1 MSIRVNTT
9 RTKIFSEFTDEER
22 KYYFDLKH
30 QKYVHHI
37 DTFYYSISIKD
48 DKVGNSLD
56 GVFELIEILEEFKQ
70 KVQDCKEDI
79 YFNMENDILF
89 RNRRFSIYEYCI
101 GKEGFF
107 DIFIAKSIP
116 NDLTPRIVVQL
127 RSIGLWTQGE
137 YKLIHETYDF
147 VSSILKE
154 CGLEIWETKENRIDY
169 AYHTNA
175 IQSPMNFFND
185 DVLSNNLETTFSIYS
200 KVGRKNNKHLTVEYL
215 SLGNRKS
222 NNLFFRSYNKV
233 REVIEENYKEFF
245 IQYWLDSGLIN
256 RYDYEIYTF
265 AYKKKRYDSIEWAK
279 LDFYLK
285 HGKDPYLKGK
295 CIEMLKNESEIK
307 IDDLRKIFKGVLPE
321 PTLIMNIE
329 FQTQRKFYK
338 SSDKFIEFLPFR
350 SDISINELVRLF
362 QIIDNRKIFLDYL
375 TSTTVAFKKDG
386 QYMDFWKRLRACKVD
401 KVLNIK
407 LKREYVKNI
416 NVDLIK
422 KRLKSNLAT
431 LSLYTGNDDTDIND
445 DMSLLLCILNDN
457 DMKVDEN
464 GLIKYDD
471 EEYIRIKDKKKKA
484 LKSIINNNIS
494 SPSNQ

>member
-1 MSIRVNTT
+1 
-9 RTKIFSEFTDEER
+9 
-22 KYYFDLKH
+22 
-30 QKYVHHI
+30 
-37 DTFYYSISIKD
+37 
-48 DKVGNSLD
+48 
-56 GVFELIEILEEFKQ
+56 
-70 KVQDCKEDI
+70 
-79 YFNMENDILF
+79 
-89 RNRRFSIYEYCI
+89 
-101 GKEGFF
+101 
-107 DIFIAKSIP
+107 
-116 NDLTPRIVVQL
+116 
-127 RSIGLWTQGE
+127 
-137 YKLIHETYDF
+137 
-147 VSSILKE
+147 
-154 CGLEIWETKENRIDY
+154 
-169 AYHTNA
+169 
-175 IQSPMNFFND
+175 
-185 DVLSNNLETTFSIYS
+185 
-200 KVGRKNNKHLTVEYL
+200 
-215 SLGNRKS
+215 
-222 NNLFFRSYNKV
+222 
-233 REVIEENYKEFF
+233 
-245 IQYWLDSGLIN
+245 
-256 RYDYEIYTF
+256 
-265 AYKKKRYDSIEWAK
+265 
-279 LDFYLK
+279 
-285 HGKDPYLKGK
+285 
-295 CIEMLKNESEIK
+295 MLKNESEIK